1 MKKIILSLL
10 FLLPLCV
17 KAQTA
22 FTVTTDGKQY
32 SFPITSEI
40 TLTDNEVNI
49 PDLKGN
55 VVVDFEGEGWSDL
68 IDSKQYGG
76 PLLYGETGYGFT
88 EDKDVYEWT
97 ELRTT
102 LHSKISNSYGSWAYW
117 NGGVAISNYH
127 DSITVGSYTN
137 QLSIPLD
144 LQAHSGDNFA
154 VAYGNTTLDFSDG
167 EAREVKGLWVTNNC
181 YFLNSLNY
189 GDAYNTAATAT
200 TYVDVVFEGFDA
212 NGTSTG
218 KVTKRLQNGKVS
230 LMGWAYVDLSPLG
243 SIASFSISYEAS
255 ADQKGD
261 YGINAPQ
268 YVAIDDIEIS
278 L

>member
-1 MKKIILSLL
+1 MKKTILSILL
-10 FLLPLCV
+10 LLPLCA

-40 TLTDNEVNI
+40 TLTDNEPWVEPKAESATI
-49 PDLKGN
+49 S
-55 VVVDFEGEGWSDL
+55 FEGDGWNAL

-76 PLLYGETGYGFT
+76 ALLYGESGGGFT
-88 EDKDVYEWT
+88 EDNGVYEWT
-97 ELRTT
+97 DAQTS
-102 LHSKISNSYGSWAYW
+102 LHSKIGNAYGSWAYW

-167 EAREVKGLWVTNNC
+167 VAREVKGLWLTNNC
-181 YFLNSLNY
+181 YFLNSVNY
-189 GDAYNTAATAT
+189 GDAFNTAATAT

-212 NGTSTG
+212 NGASTG
-218 KVTKRLQNGKVS
+218 TVKKRLQNGKVS

-255 ADQKGD
+255 DDQKGD
-261 YGINAPQ
+261 YGINAPL